1 MTIAGIVKTARH
13 GARAGSGG
21 SWRIERIGDVA
32 ELHHYAHKMLTWRIS
47 DPSDPDVLDYDIGHG
62 SVSDQGAMNRAFRVL
77 GLPLYFS
84 RAGGAS
90 IGDISARLAQYALI
104 DSAERCARD
113 GIVDSIE
120 SAFALDAF
128 TGEDR

>member
-1 MTIAGIVKTARH
+1 MTIAGIVKNAH
-13 GARAGSGG
+13 GRAGSGG
-21 SWRIERIGDVA
+21 SWRIERPSDDVA

-47 DPSDPDVLDYDIGHG
+47 DPSDADVLDYDIGHG

-77 GLPLYFS
+77 GLPFYFS

-90 IGDISARLAQYALI
+90 IDDISARLATAALI
-104 DSAERCARD
+104 DTAEAAARD
-113 GIVDSIE
+113 GILASIE